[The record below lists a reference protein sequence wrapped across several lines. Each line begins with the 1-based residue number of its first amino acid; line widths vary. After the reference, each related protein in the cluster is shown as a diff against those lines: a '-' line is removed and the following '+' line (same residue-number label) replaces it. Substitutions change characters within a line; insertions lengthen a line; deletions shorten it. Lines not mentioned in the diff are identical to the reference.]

1 MTTDQITTPLGTVRI
16 ELQGSAVRALRF
28 TEEAGGEPRTKA
40 GERIRA
46 YFAGDVNALGGIQ
59 LELEGTPFQR
69 KVWALLQQIPP
80 GETRS
85 YAELARLLGKPGAS
99 RAVGAANAANPVAL
113 FVPCHRVIGK
123 DGSLTGY
130 AWGTERKKWLLD
142 HERR

>member
-1 MTTDQITTPLGTVRI
+1 MSL
-16 ELQGSAVRALRF
+16 E
-28 TEEAGGEPRTKA
+28 
-40 GERIRA
+40 
-46 YFAGDVNALGGIQ
+46 VNNK
-59 LELEGTPFQR
+59 T
-69 KVWALLQQIPP
+69 
-80 GETRS
+80 
-85 YAELARLLGKPGAS
+85 GAS